1 MVLIHLVL
9 MIALGAAVVMLTRVV
24 VRGIEIYAA
33 AGGMSAKSKGQFLGY
48 ATSLPELVGTVGTA
62 GNGLLG
68 AGLWNIA
75 SSNIINLV
83 LFSAAAVFYRRVN
96 ALMHRKFVDE
106 VAFAVG
112 AFGVPLFLASQ
123 QSVSRS
129 PWTALG
135 LFMLFV
141 AYVYIDKK
149 LNPNPPLSVAAAR
162 SRRDPTRKTRG
173 VMVSLAGVFGIVL
186 AGNYLGT
193 EAKLVVDGMG
203 IPQWAVGWILGFI
216 TSLPE
221 MTAFFAVFH
230 AARED
235 GQPPQDDTDCQ
246 ENLDSLAASNM
257 SNLGLIYPIG
267 ITVFLFVSRG

>member
-1 MVLIHLVL
+1 MLIHLAL
-9 MIALGAAVVMLTRVV
+9 MIALGAGVVMLTRVV

-33 AGGMSAKSKGQFLGY
+33 AGGMSAKAKGQFLGY

-83 LFSAAAVFYRRVN
+83 LFSLAALIYRRVN
-96 ALMHRKFVDE
+96 ALMHRKFIDE
-106 VAFAVG
+106 MAFAVG
-112 AFGVPLFLASQ
+112 AFSVPLFLASKE
-123 QSVSRS
+123 SVARS
-129 PWTALG
+129 PWTAVG
-135 LFMLFV
+135 LFIFFV
-141 AYVYIDKK
+141 AYIYIDRK
-149 LNPNPPLSVAAAR
+149 LNPEPPLSVAA
-162 SRRDPTRKTRG
+162 SRNPRDPTKKTRG
-173 VMVSLAGVFGIVL
+173 ILMSLAGIFGIVL

-193 EAKLVVDGMG
+193 EAKFVVEGAG
-203 IPQWAVGWILGFI
+203 VPEWAVGWILGFI

-230 AARED
+230 AARQD
-235 GQPPQDDTDCQ
+235 GQPPDDDVDCQ

-267 ITVFLFVSRG
+267 IAVFLFISRG